1 MASVTQV
8 TEDGEVLI
16 PSGGPWSVAV
26 ILTRSVLTS
35 SDKLQFF
42 RGDQRV
48 MWTKWTGFTFI
59 IAKQEFKTSPHI
71 SHMFV
76 ISEGVN
82 QEDRLI

>member
-1 MASVTQV
+1 MAGVTQV

-16 PSGGPWSVAV
+16 PSGAPWSVAV
-26 ILTRSVLTS
+26 VLTRSVLTS

-82 QEDRLI
+82 QEDGLI